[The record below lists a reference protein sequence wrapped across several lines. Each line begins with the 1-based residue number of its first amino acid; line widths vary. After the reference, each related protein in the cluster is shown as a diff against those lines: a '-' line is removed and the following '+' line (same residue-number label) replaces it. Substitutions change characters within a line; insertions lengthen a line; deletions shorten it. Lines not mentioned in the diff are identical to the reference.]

1 MGLEFNNQI
10 YIQPKS
16 EEGGGGGGGSTVGV
30 GSAISQNID
39 LNKLIFS
46 TITTK
51 PTYFSIQNIQLIA
64 EGGSN

>member
-10 YIQPKS
+10 YIQPQS
-16 EEGGGGGGGSTVGV
+16 EEGGGGGGGSTAGV
-30 GSAISQNID
+30 GCAISQNID
-39 LNKLIFS
+39 LNKLIIS

-51 PTYFSIQNIQLIA
+51 PTYFSIQNIQLTA